1 MGSLLAPALL
11 PVGLVQNG
19 DAPMTVTLLLVA
31 GDRTTS
37 SHAAVSSS
45 MAVTLGI
52 PGWQAR
58 LVDVVTSRAREGAVR
73 LGSQLDP
80 QGAPRDR
87 RFVPLAAAVPSAHVT
102 H

>member
-1 MGSLLAPALL
+1 
-11 PVGLVQNG
+11 
-19 DAPMTVTLLLVA
+19 MTVTLLFVA

-37 SHAAVSSS
+37 SHTSVSSS
-45 MAVTLGI
+45 MTVTLGN

-58 LVDVVTSRAREGAVR
+58 FVDIVTSRVREGAVR

-87 RFVPLAAAVPSAHVT
+87 RLVPLAAAIPSAHVT